1 MQVREVMTK
10 NPVTL
15 DASAR
20 VVEAAQA
27 MREHNI
33 GDIVIRKNGR
43 LCGILT
49 DRDIALRVVGEG
61 LDPKITNVESIC
73 SYGLA
78 TVTPEQST
86 SDAVRLMRKSAV
98 RRLPV
103 VEDSKVLG
111 IVSLGDLAQALDR
124 QSALGEISAAPPN
137 NDSPSSKER
146 LDGWV

>member
-33 GDIVIRKNGR
+33 GDVVVRRDGK

-61 LDPKITNVESIC
+61 LDPRITNVDSIC
-73 SYGLA
+73 SHGLT
-78 TVTPEQST
+78 TVSPNDDTK
-86 SDAVRLMRKSAV
+86 DAVRLMKQNAV

-103 VEDSKVLG
+103 VEDSKIMG

-146 LDGWV
+146 YDGWV

>member
-15 DASAR
+15 EGSAR

-33 GDIVIRKNGR
+33 GDIVVRKNGK

-61 LDPKITNVESIC
+61 LDPKVTNVEAIC
-73 SYGLA
+73 SYELT
-78 TVTPEQST
+78 TVSPEQST
-86 SDAVRLMRKSAV
+86 SDAVRLMRKNAV

-124 QSALGEISAAPPN
+124 ESALGEISAAPPN
-137 NDSPSSKER
+137 NDSPSTKER